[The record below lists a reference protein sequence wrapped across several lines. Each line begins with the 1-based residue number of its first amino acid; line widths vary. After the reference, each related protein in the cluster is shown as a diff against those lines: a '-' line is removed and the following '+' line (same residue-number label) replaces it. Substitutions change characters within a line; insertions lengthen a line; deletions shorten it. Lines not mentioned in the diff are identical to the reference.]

1 MDLGHKGHFWNFHI
15 CPTSGELCSVD
26 FSFVFW
32 IFDTSS
38 TPGGLSIVEW
48 KKFWPFRSLF
58 LRAYCPNT
66 YSVYDIPVSIWGRVT
81 TFKLRFWMTFVGH
94 FRECVKR
101 TSLFYEMHQFF
112 SKSTSR
118 QNNVILFF
126 YCSNL
131 RICFVFCY
139 TICSDFIKLSACK
152 GFATLI
158 DMSYGSAI
166 LLFRWLFSA

>member
-1 MDLGHKGHFWNFHI
+1 MQCNTLLCLVSFFMEWTLLWMLLCLNCF
-15 CPTSGELCSVD
+15 ELSSLNQLYAKLTVLIQIHTVYYILVD
-26 FSFVFW
+26 
-32 IFDTSS
+32 
-38 TPGGLSIVEW
+38 
-48 KKFWPFRSLF
+48 
-58 LRAYCPNT
+58 
-66 YSVYDIPVSIWGRVT
+66 IWGRVT

-158 DMSYGSAI
+158 DMSYGSVI